1 MHPNAALLHRLF
13 TALNHDDHQKMASCY
28 QPEAKFHDIAFDLKR
43 RTRIHGMWHMICELS
58 DVKATFE
65 IVHANDFD
73 GRVNLVDE
81 YTFSD
86 TGYPVRNVI
95 DSRFRFQ
102 DGLIAEHT
110 DLCDS
115 RAWATMALGEGVT
128 GFLAGRIRL
137 VRSVKANW
145 MLWKFTRTHRQ
156 YR

>member
-1 MHPNAALLHRLF
+1 
-13 TALNHDDHQKMASCY
+13 MASCY
-28 QPEAKFHDIAFDLKR
+28 HPDATFHDIAFDLKR
-43 RTRIHGMWHMICELS
+43 RARIHGMWHMICERS

-65 IVHANDFD
+65 VVHADD
-73 GRVNLVDE
+73 VVGRVDLVDE

-86 TGYPVRNVI
+86 TGRPVRNVI

-110 DLCDS
+110 DHCD
-115 RAWATMALGEGVT
+115 AGTWATMALGEGVI

-137 VRSVKANW
+137 VRSFKAN
-145 MLWKFTRTHRQ
+145 MKLRKFTQAYPQ